1 MVDRHAA
8 LQLSVH
14 RPAVLPHPR
23 RPPRRPVAR
32 CRLSGDHH
40 RFLELPGSRGRP
52 VDLADGR
59 RVQLWQGPARTDRP
73 RQPRLPVGV
82 VPGGQRAQHGC
93 RGPPMITAQHVVN
106 IVLDEAAKL
115 GGADET
121 MVLVSDK
128 VEATLRWA
136 GNSMTTNGVS
146 VSRNITVISVV
157 RRGASAH
164 IGTVVSAEVDPRVI
178 PGLVASSQD
187 AARSAPAAVDA
198 APLLAD
204 SGVPA
209 DWDAPVPGTGPLVF
223 ADVAESLSRGFGGTD
238 RLYGFAHHSVSTT
251 FLASSTGLRRR
262 YTQPTGAVEIN
273 AKRGDASAWAGIGT
287 TDFVDVPTDS
297 LLEQLSMRL
306 GWARRSVELPAGRY
320 ETIMPPSAVA
330 DMMLYLA
337 WSMAGRGAQEGRT
350 ALSAPGGGTRV
361 GERLT
366 DLPLTLFSD
375 PMAPGLACT
384 PFVAVSSSS
393 ETVSLFDN
401 GMEIGQVDWI
411 RDGVINALAYPRATA
426 AKFDAKVAVAA
437 DNLVMTGGSA
447 ELPDMIAA
455 TERGLLLTTLWYIRE
470 VDPTTMLLTGLT
482 RDGVYL
488 IEDGEVTAAVNN
500 FRFNE
505 SPLDLLRRVTEA
517 GASEKTLPREC
528 SDWAT
533 RAAMPSLRIP
543 DFYMSSVSQAQ

>member
-1 MVDRHAA
+1 
-8 LQLSVH
+8 
-14 RPAVLPHPR
+14 
-23 RPPRRPVAR
+23 
-32 CRLSGDHH
+32 
-40 RFLELPGSRGRP
+40 
-52 VDLADGR
+52 
-59 RVQLWQGPARTDRP
+59 
-73 RQPRLPVGV
+73 
-82 VPGGQRAQHGC
+82 
-93 RGPPMITAQHVVN
+93 MITPQHVVN
-106 IVLDEAAKL
+106 LVLEEAAKL
-115 GGADET
+115 GGASET
-121 MVLVSDK
+121 MVLVTDK

-146 VSRNITVISVV
+146 VNRSVTVISVV
-157 RRGASAH
+157 RQGDSAH

-178 PGLVASSQD
+178 PGLVAASQQ
-187 AARSAPAAVDA
+187 AARSAPEAGDA
-198 APLLAD
+198 APLL
-204 SGVPA
+204 SGTGEPA

-223 ADVAESLSRGFGGTD
+223 SDVADSLSRGFRGPD

-262 YTQPTGAVEIN
+262 FTQPTGAVEIN

-287 TDFVDVPTDS
+287 ADFVDVPTDS

-306 GWARRSVELPAGRY
+306 DWAKRSVALPAGRY
-320 ETIMPPSAVA
+320 ETIMPPSTVA
-330 DMMLYLA
+330 DMMIYLA
-337 WSMAGRGAQEGRT
+337 WSMAGRGAEEGRT

-366 DLPLTLFSD
+366 DLPLTMFSD

-384 PFVAVSSSS
+384 PFVAVSNSS
-393 ETVSLFDN
+393 ETVSVFDN
-401 GMEIGQVDWI
+401 GMEIAQVDWI
-411 RDGVINALAYPRATA
+411 RNGVINALAYPRATA
-426 AKFDAKVAVAA
+426 HKFDADVAVAA

-447 ELPDMIAA
+447 ELADMIAG

-470 VDPTTMLLTGLT
+470 VDPATLLLTGLT

-505 SPLDLLRRVTEA
+505 SPLDLLRRATEA
-517 GASEKTLPREC
+517 GVSEKTLPREWG
-528 SDWAT
+528 DWAT

>member
-1 MVDRHAA
+1 
-8 LQLSVH
+8 
-14 RPAVLPHPR
+14 
-23 RPPRRPVAR
+23 
-32 CRLSGDHH
+32 
-40 RFLELPGSRGRP
+40 
-52 VDLADGR
+52 
-59 RVQLWQGPARTDRP
+59 
-73 RQPRLPVGV
+73 
-82 VPGGQRAQHGC
+82 
-93 RGPPMITAQHVVN
+93 MITAQHVVN
-106 IVLDEAAKL
+106 IVLDEATKL

-121 MVLVSDK
+121 MVLVTDR

-146 VSRNITVISVV
+146 VSRSIAVISVV
-157 RRGASAH
+157 RRGDTAR

-178 PGLVASSQD
+178 PGLVAASQE
-187 AARSAPAAVDA
+187 AAGSAPEAGDA
-198 APLLAD
+198 APLLA
-204 SGVPA
+204 GTGHAA
-209 DWDAPVPGTGPLVF
+209 DWDAPAPGTGPLVF
-223 ADVAESLSRGFGGTD
+223 ADVADSLSRGFHGAD

-273 AKRGDASAWAGIGT
+273 AKRGEASAWAGIGT
-287 TDFVDVPTDS
+287 ADYVDVPIDS

-306 GWARRSVELPAGRY
+306 GWAERTVALPAGRY
-320 ETIMPPSAVA
+320 ETIMPPSTVS
-330 DMMLYLA
+330 DMMIYLA

-366 DLPLTLFSD
+366 ELPLTLFSD

-393 ETVSLFDN
+393 ETMSVFDN

-411 RDGVINALAYPRATA
+411 RNGVINALAYPRAAA
-426 AKFDAKVAVAA
+426 AKFDADVAVAA

-447 ELPDMIAA
+447 DLADMIAA

-470 VDPTTMLLTGLT
+470 LDPTTMLLTGLT

-505 SPLDLLRRVTEA
+505 SPLDLLRRTTEA
-517 GASEKTLPREC
+517 GASEKTLPREWG
-528 SDWAT
+528 DWAT

-543 DFYMSSVSQAQ
+543 DFYMSSVSRAQ